1 MRDKNLNEIQ
11 PTQKAEDDWTVHV
24 DELAQMTLFPT
35 ADSWFMGTNVN
46 NPDKKRMFMLYAGGA
61 PNYKAK
67 CDDVAANNYDG
78 FVLK

>member
-1 MRDKNLNEIQ
+1 
-11 PTQKAEDDWTVHV
+11 
-24 DELAQMTLFPT
+24 
-35 ADSWFMGTNVN
+35 
-46 NPDKKRMFMLYAGGA
+46 MLYAGGA